1 MACFISAGHHNKDS
15 GAIGVDGR
23 KESEE
28 AVKLRD
34 AVVKYCK
41 EKGLKVITDDD
52 DETLSQYLTI
62 IVTGD
67 GSVVLEFHF
76 DAFDKIASVTTALVG
91 NDADRLDK
99 LFAKRLSDFVSA
111 TLEIPNRGVR
121 SESQSHRGSA
131 DLPRRHRCG
140 HGQRRRRRSRSA
152 VRFSRCAILGRSKDR
167 DWCTQRQTTGILR
180 RLDGVPRTR
189 SSFPRRCIRCD
200 GGSTQCVRNGRD

>member
-52 DETLSQYLTI
+52 DETLSQYLTR

-76 DAFDKIASVTTALVG
+76 DAFDKIASGTTALVG

-99 LFAKRLSDFVSA
+99 LFAKRPSDFVSA

-121 SESQSHRGSA
+121 SESQSHRGRLGLMREQGIVCLLEVGFIDNNSDMKSYDRNFFTLSA
-131 DLPRRHRCG
+131 
-140 HGQRRRRRSRSA
+140 
-152 VRFSRCAILGRSKDR
+152 
-167 DWCTQRQTTGILR
+167 GIANIIEEFEKIVL
-180 RLDGVPRTR
+180 
-189 SSFPRRCIRCD
+189 
-200 GGSTQCVRNGRD
+200 